1 MAEITLDE
9 AKKEAA
15 SLRTQL
21 NEWAD
26 DYYSKDA
33 PEVED
38 NVYDQSYNRL
48 LELEKLYPQIVTPDS
63 ITQDYDGIMGVPITF
78 LDKFNPDQFEII
90 GYTAK
95 NLGVKCLKF
104 YQNMAQSNK
113 NSEFVHNTKSARF
126 SPMILHKNKP
136 NKTCY
141 IADNANGYLTKCYGR
156 IVIRNKHPE
165 DYQNN

>member
-26 DYYSKDA
+26 AYYSKDA

-48 LELEKLYPQIVTPDS
+48 LELEKEFPEIVTPDS
-63 ITQDYDGIMGVPITF
+63 ITQRVGGQIDNDFTKVEHLIPMLSMGM
-78 LDKFNPDQFEII
+78 KQK
-90 GYTAK
+90 K
-95 NLGVKCLKF
+95 N
-104 YQNMAQSNK
+104 
-113 NSEFVHNTKSARF
+113 
-126 SPMILHKNKP
+126 
-136 NKTCY
+136 
-141 IADNANGYLTKCYGR
+141 
-156 IVIRNKHPE
+156 
-165 DYQNN
+165 